1 MWVAARAFVG
11 FGVACLA
18 AALATVVFMAHGD
31 GLAAVLEA
39 LAELTERGLMAEP
52 GWRWACWG
60 LGGSVGASALLGGV
74 TLWLDRPRRPGAS
87 LQAPGGDP
95 QNRAQRIAEVG
106 SRIARNLSSSEP
118 SVVRAFEE
126 LVRGALQVAASD
138 IHISPTPETLRITYR
153 VVGVLYE
160 AVALDLRWA
169 QPFSTRIKVLSGLET
184 HVRQRPQDGRLTM
197 QLDGVTVEARVSSL
211 PTEVGERL
219 VLRIVRGTREVP
231 ELASLGL
238 SEQTQQGLIEVL
250 ARPQG
255 LLFVTGPVGSGKT
268 TTLYSALKHVV
279 DTRGR
284 LTSVVTLEDPIE
296 LELPFATQTQ
306 MHARAGR
313 TFAGTLRSVLRQ
325 DPNVLMIG
333 EIRDRETAQIA
344 TQAGLTGHLI
354 LTTLH
359 ADGAAGPFSRLAE
372 MQIEPFLV
380 ASATLGCLSQRLVR
394 TLCSVCAREEA
405 PDSVLLQRYA
415 ALGTPVPE
423 GPYHVPVGCDLC
435 AGEGFGGRAPISELL
450 IMRPELRQAVID
462 CKPTSELLDAAR
474 TYGLTPLLEDGLARA
489 ARGQTSL
496 AEVLR
501 VTG

>member
-1 MWVAARAFVG
+1 MLAAARVLVG
-11 FGVACLA
+11 FGLACLA
-18 AALATVVFMAHGD
+18 AAFGTVAFTGAGGLD
-31 GLAAVLEA
+31 GLLANF
-39 LAELTERGLMAEP
+39 AELGERGLLLEP
-52 GWRWACWG
+52 AWRGACWS
-60 LGGSVGASALLGGV
+60 LGASALVALTLTG
-74 TLWLDRPRRPGAS
+74 TRLWLDRPRRLRGS
-87 LQAPGGDP
+87 VRAPDGS
-95 QNRAQRIAEVG
+95 QRNRAQWIAEVG
-106 SRIARNLSSSEP
+106 QRITRNLSASEP
-118 SVVRAFEE
+118 SVVRAFEDV
-126 LVRGALQVAASD
+126 VRGALEVGASD
-138 IHISPTPETLRITYR
+138 IHFSPTPETLRITYR
-153 VVGVLYE
+153 VGGVLYE
-160 AVALDLRWA
+160 AAALDLRWSP
-169 QPFSTRIKVLSGLET
+169 PFSTRIKVLSGLET

-211 PTEVGERL
+211 PTEAGERL
-219 VLRIVRGTREVP
+219 VLRIVRGTRGVP

-238 SEQTQQGLIEVL
+238 SEQTSQGLVEAL
-250 ARPQG
+250 TRPQG

-268 TTLYSALKHVV
+268 TTLYAALKHVV
-279 DTRGR
+279 DARGR

-313 TFAGTLRSVLRQ
+313 TFASTLRSVLRQ

-333 EIRDRETAQIA
+333 EIRDRETAEIA

-380 ASATLGCLSQRLVR
+380 ASATIGCLSQRLVR
-394 TLCSVCAREEA
+394 TLCPLCAREEA
-405 PDSVLLQRYA
+405 PDAALRQRYA
-415 ALGTPVPE
+415 ALGAPLPDVPF
-423 GPYHVPVGCDLC
+423 HVPVGCEAC
-435 AGEGFGGRAPISELL
+435 SGEGFAGRTPISELL

-462 CKPTSELLDAAR
+462 CKPTSVLFEAAR
-474 TYGLTPLLEDGLARA
+474 QYGLTPLLHDGLGRA
-489 ARGQTSL
+489 VRGQTSL